1 MGEWLNNNDNNFLGT
16 KILQIIGMELQEKE
30 NTKF

>member
-1 MGEWLNNNDNNFLGT
+1 MGEWLNNNDNNFFGT